1 MQPEKE
7 VKIRANVSAKWHDV
21 FSTLCPPRCL
31 TTQVNCADRPAATVM
46 FSKGE
51 IKPGS
56 KPVTEKKNRCIAYI
70 FACIILQKSSKTTH
84 RSVVSDIK

>member
-56 KPVTEKKNRCIAYI
+56 KPVTEKNRCIAYI
-70 FACIILQKSSKTTH
+70 FACIILQKSRKTTH

>member
-56 KPVTEKKNRCIAYI
+56 KPVTEKK
-70 FACIILQKSSKTTH
+70 TD
-84 RSVVSDIK
+84 VSLTFLLVSFCRKVARLLTGAW